1 MKGSNVTY
9 LVKKGM
15 TSVWKN
21 LVMSFASFSILLV
34 SLLQVSITVLLIM
47 NANIIMNNIEDKN
60 EIAVF
65 VEDKDGETKEEH
77 EKVVEHIREVMLA
90 NENLTDVKYI
100 SKEEAAEKWAQ
111 TMEGGEYSGLLYM
124 VPGGNPMPETFTAR
138 VTDVNQIRFTVSA
151 LRSIEGVEKVNAPY
165 DFANALINIRDT
177 FSVIIIAML
186 VVLILVSVVVVSNT
200 IRTSVFA
207 RRNEI
212 FVMKYVGAT
221 NGFIKLPFF
230 VEGSFVGILA
240 GAASWGLTWFIYNS
254 VFSLFTDNLTLWQMF
269 GFFNLIPFENVR
281 MMVLLANCAAGAFI
295 GAVGTMISTNKY
307 LKV

>member
-1 MKGSNVTY
+1 MKSSNATY

-15 TSVWKN
+15 SAVWKN
-21 LVMSFASFSILLV
+21 FVMSFASFSILLV
-34 SLLQVSITVLLIM
+34 SLLQVSITVLFIM
-47 NANIIMNNIEDKN
+47 NANIIMNNIEGKN

-65 VEDKDGETKEEH
+65 VKDTKGETTEEH

-90 NENLTDVKYI
+90 NENLTEVKHI
-100 SKEEAAEKWAQ
+100 SKEEAEKMWAEN
-111 TMEGGEYSGLLYM
+111 MEGSEYSGLLSM
-124 VPGGNPMPETFTAR
+124 VPGGNPMPDTFTAR
-138 VTDVNQIRFTVSA
+138 VTDVNQIRFTVAA
-151 LRSIEGVEKVNAPY
+151 LRSIEGVEQVNAPY
-165 DFANALINIRDT
+165 DFADALINIRDT
-177 FSVIIIAML
+177 FSIIIIAML

-254 VFSLFTDNLTLWQMF
+254 VFSLFTDNITLWQMF
-269 GFFNLIPFENVR
+269 GFFDLIPFENVR
-281 MMVLLANCAAGAFI
+281 AMMLLANCAAGALL